1 MLGKQPEAGLQRG
14 SAARYP
20 RPTLRQVGAAAAPEL
35 RAGGSRL
42 PDGELRL
49 FLTPDPA
56 VPTHTRPAAGA
67 RAPRPQSMS

>member
-20 RPTLRQVGAAAAPEL
+20 RPTLGQVGAAAAPKL

-42 PDGELRL
+42 PDGELWL

-56 VPTHTRPAAGA
+56 VPRTPAPQPEL
-67 RAPRPQSMS
+67 APHVLSQ